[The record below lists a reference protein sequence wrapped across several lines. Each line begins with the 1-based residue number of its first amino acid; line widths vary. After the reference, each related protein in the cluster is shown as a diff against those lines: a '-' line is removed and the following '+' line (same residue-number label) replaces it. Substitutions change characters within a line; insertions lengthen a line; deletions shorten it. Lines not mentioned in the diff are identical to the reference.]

1 MGWEPFDNKFKLTLG
16 KMLDIIKNKNL
27 RENHETKYH
36 KTMKNT
42 DLSSTKIQIDC
53 CSEDIEEGKDMSF
66 VVVVWFSSDCV
77 NGI

>member
-1 MGWEPFDNKFKLTLG
+1 
-16 KMLDIIKNKNL
+16 MLDIIKNKNL
-27 RENHETKYH
+27 RENHETKYQ
-36 KTMKNT
+36 KTITNT

-53 CSEDIEEGKDMSF
+53 CSEDTEERKDMSF

>member
-1 MGWEPFDNKFKLTLG
+1 
-16 KMLDIIKNKNL
+16 MLDIINNNNL

-36 KTMKNT
+36 KTIRNT
-42 DLSSTKIQIDC
+42 NLSSTKIQIDC